1 MRRRRGWAPGPRCAH
16 PASPGTSPV
25 PPSLSTLRTATTTPS
40 RRPPSQPPSPQERI
54 ASSWYLLAFC
64 RLPNHQY
71 CGFELE
77 IEAAWTTASASGQD
91 DPEQAAAAFLA
102 LDLDAPAVR
111 LHRPARDGEAEP
123 HSTGAP
129 RPGAI
134 EPVEAVEDA
143 SMVHLGD
150 PRSTVLHLDG
160 GLAGRQRP
168 DGDADVS
175 PGGRVLDGVIEE
187 IHDALAE
194 ERRIAL
200 RLDEAIPLHLEL
212 LLLLLGEHA
221 EVLRGARR
229 ERAEVHDRPRRLQ
242 TPGFGPG
249 QGEEIF
255 DEPGEPLDLLQ
266 HAADDVSIAGA
277 VERIVQR
284 HLAHAP
290 HRGERGAEL
299 VRGIGGEAVKPLERV
314 LQPPQRLVE
323 DGGEAAE
330 FVAGVLDREPLA
342 QGFGGDPPRPL
353 RHGSDRRQ
361 DATGEQE
368 AAPDRQCDRAR
379 DAECEHQRK
388 RRHRP
393 AELALVRRHRDAMGR
408 ERHAVD
414 PERLAVPRRPR
425 EDRGPRSSV
434 QRGVQPLARPRLGP
448 VQDPVRLEDLEELDT
463 CAGICFRNFA
473 RVLAVGPLDGGDVAV
488 QARIELL
495 QQPCADQEEDGRRE
509 RADDQGEHRRVPERE
524 TRTNASRPQRHRG
537 KGPSKNPTPRMVWI
551 SFVGKGSSTLRRT
564 RAMVTSMTLSSGVA
578 RAVTCQTSRASI
590 SRETT
595 VRCRRRRYSR
605 ISNSLAVRSSAS
617 APRAAV
623 RATRSITRSSCS
635 SFSTWSMRPRRS
647 RARMRASSSANANG
661 FTR

>member
-16 PASPGTSPV
+16 PASPGTSPM
-25 PPSLSTLRTATTTPS
+25 PPSLSTLRTATTPPS
-40 RRPPSQPPSPQERI
+40 RRPPSHPPSPQERI

-64 RLPNHQY
+64 RFPNHQY
-71 CGFELE
+71 CRFELE
-77 IEAAWTTASASGQD
+77 IEAAWTAASASGQD

-150 PRSTVLHLDG
+150 PRSAVLHLDG

-168 DGDADVS
+168 DGDADLS

-200 RLDEAIPLHLEL
+200 RLDQAIPLHLEL

-229 ERAEVHDRPRRLQ
+229 ERAEVHDRPRR
-242 TPGFGPG
+242 
-249 QGEEIF
+249 
-255 DEPGEPLDLLQ
+255 
-266 HAADDVSIAGA
+266 
-277 VERIVQR
+277 
-284 HLAHAP
+284 
-290 HRGERGAEL
+290 
-299 VRGIGGEAVKPLERV
+299 
-314 LQPPQRLVE
+314 
-323 DGGEAAE
+323 
-330 FVAGVLDREPLA
+330 
-342 QGFGGDPPRPL
+342 L

-425 EDRGPRSSV
+425 KDRGPRSSV

-463 CAGICFRNFA
+463 CAGIRFRDFA

-509 RADDQGEHRRVPERE
+509 RADDQGEYRRVPERE

-564 RAMVTSMTLSSGVA
+564 RAMVTSITLSSGVA